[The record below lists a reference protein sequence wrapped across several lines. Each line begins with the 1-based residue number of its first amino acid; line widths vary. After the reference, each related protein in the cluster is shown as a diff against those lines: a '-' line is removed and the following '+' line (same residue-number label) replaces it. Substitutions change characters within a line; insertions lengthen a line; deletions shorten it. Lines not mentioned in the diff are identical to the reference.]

1 MKLSIVV
8 VNWNTNDL
16 LGDCLNSIY
25 GNPPEGEFEVIVV
38 DNASTDGSQ
47 DVIKTNF
54 PQVKLIAN
62 DQNLGF
68 SRANNQAIRASRGE
82 YILLL
87 NSDTVVSDDA
97 LGKMIR
103 FMDEHPEAG
112 VASCTLLLSDG
123 TPQPFIHGKDPTLG
137 YLIRR
142 ILRMLLKGR
151 FMHDWRGAEVIETD
165 WVTGACMMVRK
176 RVIDEVGL
184 LDENMFMYFEDNDW
198 CYRMRKKGWK
208 IYYYPFVQITH
219 LCGRSADRP
228 SRKEDYYRSLVYFY
242 KKHYSLPARLV
253 LSMLLIP
260 YRVVLAKRVSERVDV
275 P

>member
-1 MKLSIVV
+1 MKLSIVI
-8 VNWNTNDL
+8 VNWNTRGL
-16 LGDCLNSIY
+16 LRDCLSSIY
-25 GNPPEGEFEVIVV
+25 GSPLKERFEVIVV

-47 DVIKTNF
+47 DLIKSDF

-68 SRANNQAIRASRGE
+68 SRANNQAVRASKGE
-82 YILLL
+82 YVLLL
-87 NSDTVVSDDA
+87 NSDTVVSDEA
-97 LGKMIR
+97 LGEMIR
-103 FMDEHPEAG
+103 FMDEHPKAG
-112 VASCTLLLSDG
+112 AATCTLLLTDG
-123 TPQPFIHGKDPTLG
+123 VPQPFIYGEDPTLS
-137 YLIRR
+137 YLVKR

-176 RVIDEVGL
+176 KTIDEIGL

-198 CYRMRKKGWK
+198 CYRMRKRGWK
-208 IYYYPFVQITH
+208 IYYCPFVQITH

-228 SRKEDYYRSLVYFY
+228 SRKEDYYKSLIYFY
-242 KKHYSLPARLV
+242 RKHYSLLARLV
-253 LSMLLIP
+253 LRMLLVP
-260 YRVVLAKRVSERVDV
+260 YRWVLARRVSERVDV

>member
-1 MKLSIVV
+1 MDISIVI
-8 VNWNTNDL
+8 VNWNTRAL
-16 LGDCLNSIY
+16 LLDCLASVY
-25 GNPPEGEFEVIVV
+25 ALVRDLRFEVFLV

-47 DVIKTNF
+47 NLIKSDF

-68 SRANNQAIRASRGE
+68 SRANNQAIRVSRGE

-97 LGKMIR
+97 LGEMIR
-103 FMDEHPEAG
+103 FMDEHPETGAATC
-112 VASCTLLLSDG
+112 VLLLADG
-123 TPQPFIHGKDPTLG
+123 TPQPFTCGRDPTLS
-137 YLIRR
+137 YMVRR

-151 FMHDWRGAEVIETD
+151 FMHDWRGAKVVETD

-176 RVIDEVGL
+176 RAIDEVGL

-219 LCGRSADRP
+219 LCGRSADKP
-228 SRKEDYYRSLVYFY
+228 SRKEDYYRSLIYFY
-242 KKHYSLPARLV
+242 RKHYSLPARLV

-260 YRVVLAKRVSERVDV
+260 YRWVLAKRVSERVDV